1 MEAAAHP
8 GRLKAGERGVEIC
21 REPIFFAVL
30 AFGSGIFV
38 SARIWQPPLI
48 WLCAILLLLGAAAFL
63 VRRRPRI
70 SLATVAAAFVFLG
83 AFAAQSR
90 DAATESPAGIMRFT
104 SGQEVVLTGYLVR
117 DGIFRQGSF
126 GKQQQSIDLAVEQA
140 EGGAE
145 ATPTNGTVRLT
156 LYSTA
161 RARHATADADEEPAE
176 DEDGNPLMPL
186 LYGQRVSLTAKLRP
200 ALNYKN
206 PGAWDYRGY
215 LASIGVSALGSA
227 KAESVHLLPGSGGTR
242 LLRWRWS
249 ARRSLLN
256 MIHRVWAAPVAGLFD
271 GVLIGDRQF
280 ISREVQLEFQR
291 SGTYHLLVVSGMNI
305 AILAFA
311 LFWLLR
317 RLGAGPGL
325 ATPLT
330 ILISCGYAALTD
342 SGAPVMRAVLMFSV
356 YQVTRLLYRERAAL
370 NAVGMAAL
378 ILLVWNPRELFDP
391 SFQLTFL
398 AVVLI
403 GGLAVPIFQRT
414 SAPYRQALR
423 GLQVA
428 GMDSALP
435 PRIAQFRVDL
445 RVIATHLATLT
456 GARAAFWI
464 VRAVPGFAIAV
475 YEVVL
480 VSALMQIGMALP
492 MAVYFHRVTI
502 TALPANC
509 LIVPLI
515 GVLMPAAVLA
525 VAVGFISPLL
535 AQPAAWVAW
544 WALKFILGTVSFLG
558 SGRIADHR
566 IPTPE
571 PAVVIACAAALG
583 LALLTARRHRIL
595 TLAGLLLLSGS
606 AVWVGVHPAT
616 PHLHPGQMELT
627 AIDVGQGDSLL
638 IVTPEGKTLLLDSGG
653 LLGNDHS
660 EFDVGEDV
668 VSPYLWWRG
677 ISRLDA
683 VAISHGHADHIGG
696 MSAVI
701 RNFHP
706 AELWMGPQVATDE
719 FRHLMKSA
727 IDNGV
732 AVRQHHAGEAFDFGS
747 VHFTVLSPPKDW
759 QLKERVRDEDAMVLR
774 AENRGRSLLLV
785 GDVGKKI
792 ERTMLTETVR
802 SDVLKVGHHG
812 SNTSSS
818 EEFLAAVRP
827 RYGVI
832 SSGFRN
838 RFHHPRPEALRR
850 LSDAKVMV
858 YRTDLMGAT
867 TFLLEPANI
876 SVLNLRRQ
884 LTPMSL
890 RQTPSLQSDDCGS
903 RQ

>member
-1 MEAAAHP
+1 MF
-8 GRLKAGERGVEIC
+8 L
-21 REPIFFAVL
+21 AVL
-30 AFGSGIFV
+30 AFGGGILF
-38 SARIWQPPLI
+38 STRLWQPPLL
-48 WLCAILLLLGAAAFL
+48 WVCGTFFLLGAAAFL

-70 SLATVAAAFVFLG
+70 SLATVVAAFLFLG
-83 AFAAQSR
+83 AFTGQSR
-90 DAATESPAGIMRFT
+90 DAATEPQAGIMQFT
-104 SGQEVVLTGYLVR
+104 SGREVVLTGHLLRDALVK
-117 DGIFRQGSF
+117 QGNF
-126 GKQQQSIDLAVEQA
+126 GRQQSIDLAVEQA
-140 EGGAE
+140 ETE
-145 ATPTNGTVRLT
+145 DTPATPTNGTVRLT
-156 LYSTA
+156 LYSRQGA
-161 RARHATADADEEPAE
+161 RRAYAEVDEATAA
-176 DEDGNPLMPL
+176 DEDGNLPAAL
-186 LYGQRVSLTAKLRP
+186 LYGQRVRLTAKLRP

-206 PGAWDYRGY
+206 PGAWDYHGY
-215 LASIGVSALGSA
+215 LASIGISALGSA
-227 KAESVHLLPGSGGTR
+227 KAESVALLPGRGGTR
-242 LLRWRWS
+242 FAEWRWS
-249 ARRSLLN
+249 ARRSVLG
-256 MIHRVWAAPVAGLFD
+256 MIHRVWSAPEAGLFD

-311 LFWLLR
+311 LFWALR
-317 RLGAGPGL
+317 RLGAGPEL

-330 ILISCGYAALTD
+330 IVISCGYAALTD

-356 YQVTRLLYRERAAL
+356 YQITRLLYRERAAL

-378 ILLVWNPRELFDP
+378 VLLVWNPRELFDP

-403 GGLAVPIFQRT
+403 GGLAVPIFERT
-414 SAPYRQALR
+414 SAPYRRALR
-423 GLQVA
+423 GLQVV

-435 PRIAQFRVDL
+435 PKMAQFRIEL
-445 RVIATHLATLT
+445 RLLATHLAPL
-456 GARAAFWI
+456 ADRRAAFWI
-464 VRAVPGFAIAV
+464 VPAVTGFAIAV

-480 VSALMQIGMALP
+480 VSTLMQIGMALP

-525 VAVGFISPLL
+525 VAVGYVSPLL
-535 AQPAAWVAW
+535 AQPVAWVAW
-544 WALKFILGTVSFLG
+544 WALRFILGTVSFLG
-558 SGRIADHR
+558 SGRVADYR

-571 PAVVIACAAALG
+571 QTVALACAAALG
-583 LALLTARRHRIL
+583 LALLLARRHRL
-595 TLAGLLLLSGS
+595 LAAAGLLLLCGS
-606 AVWVGVHPAT
+606 AVWVGMRPAT
-616 PHLHPGQMELT
+616 PQLHAGQLELT

-638 IVTPEGKTLLLDSGG
+638 MITPEGKTLLLDSGG
-653 LLGNDHS
+653 LLGNEHS

-677 ISRLDA
+677 IDRLDA

-706 AELWMGPQVATDE
+706 AELWMGPQVATPE
-719 FRHLMKSA
+719 FRHLMKAAS
-727 IDNGV
+727 DNGV
-732 AVRQHHAGEAFDFGS
+732 SVRQHHAGEAFDFGS
-747 VHFTVLSPPKDW
+747 VHITVLSPPQDW
-759 QLKERVRDEDAMVLR
+759 QLKERVRDDDAMVLR

-792 ERTMLTETVR
+792 EDSLLNEALHV
-802 SDVLKVGHHG
+802 DVLKVGHHG
-812 SNTSSS
+812 SNTSSTP
-818 EEFLAAVRP
+818 EFLAAVRP

-832 SSGFRN
+832 SAGVRN
-838 RFHHPRPEALRR
+838 RFRHPRLETLQR

-876 SVLNLRRQ
+876 SVSTYNSGR
-884 LTPMSL
+884 
-890 RQTPSLQSDDCGS
+890 
-903 RQ
+903 